1 MLISQEATRLFL
13 PSYAG
18 INEVKSYSSGMDYAF
33 PQSIFICSSCT
44 GSIIKF
50 PKTVQLQDRAG
61 FPIEFSA
68 VKEIL

>member
-1 MLISQEATRLFL
+1 MHPYMHGAVELLTIHNK
-13 PSYAG
+13 
-18 INEVKSYSSGMDYAF
+18 I
-33 PQSIFICSSCT
+33 T
-44 GSIIKF
+44 GSILKF